1 MKNIF
6 SIRGKFNAVEINI
19 KSLILLIYLKVL
31 IYNFYIIKSCQ
42 SRHLSKRQPKDYFGV
57 V

>member
-1 MKNIF
+1 MKDIYNI
-6 SIRGKFNAVEINI
+6 GGEFNAVEINV
-19 KSLILLIYLKVL
+19 KSLILLIIKRVL
-31 IYNFYIIKSCQ
+31 IEIFYIIKSCQ